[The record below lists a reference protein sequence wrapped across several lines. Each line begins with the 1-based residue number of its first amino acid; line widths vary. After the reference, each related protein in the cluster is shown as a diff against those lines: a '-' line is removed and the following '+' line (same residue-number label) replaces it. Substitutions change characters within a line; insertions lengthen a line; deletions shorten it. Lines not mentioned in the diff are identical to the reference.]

1 MQRYYLS
8 NEMKLLLVKI
18 LIVFVI
24 FLLSLEISR
33 GQLNHGNKESREISL
48 TQFSKNEFSEKD
60 CLTLELGESN
70 SRPTNQGEKVE
81 TIVIICPVSKFS
93 EVRLIDILTLQKIA
107 YLKKEYSIIS
117 QCYLLISKRLHISS
131 LVNILRI

>member
-1 MQRYYLS
+1 
-8 NEMKLLLVKI
+8 MKLLPLKI
-18 LIVFVI
+18 LTVFLI
-24 FLLSLEISR
+24 LLLSLEISK
-33 GQLNHGNKESREISL
+33 GQLNHGNKESCEITL

-60 CLTLELGESN
+60 CLTLELNESN

-93 EVRLIDILTLQKIA
+93 EVRLPDILSDENIA
-107 YLKKEYSIIS
+107 FSRKNYSTIS
-117 QCYLLISKRLHISS
+117 HNSLLISQTLHISS

>member
-1 MQRYYLS
+1 
-8 NEMKLLLVKI
+8 MKLLPLKI
-18 LIVFVI
+18 LTVFVI
-24 FLLSLEISR
+24 LLLSLEISR
-33 GQLNHGNKESREISL
+33 GQLNHGNKESCEISL

-81 TIVIICPVSKFS
+81 TIVIICPVSKYS
-93 EVRLIDILTLQKIA
+93 EVRLINFFTLQKIA
-107 YLKKEYSIIS
+107 FSKKNYSIIS
-117 QCYLLISKRLHISS
+117 HYYLLFSKTLQISS